1 MRKLFPILLMCFGVS
16 GAFAQADRGG
26 VTVSNDPAKV
36 AAVERH
42 ADELKA
48 RAAQQQA
55 QGAGQ
60 YESRRQ
66 EVSRPTRAS
75 DAFGEPPR
83 PLWRWT
89 HSPVRRR
96 TDAASQSA

>member
-16 GAFAQADRGG
+16 GAFAQTDRGG

-55 QGAGQ
+55 QGAAKTPAKAKGATAAK
-60 YESRRQ
+60 SK
-66 EVSRPTRAS
+66 SKTKKTSAS
-75 DAFGEPPR
+75 TSSTAKK
-83 PLWRWT
+83 
-89 HSPVRRR
+89 
-96 TDAASQSA
+96 

>member
-1 MRKLFPILLMCFGVS
+1 MRKLFPILLLCFGVS
-16 GAFAQADRGG
+16 GAFAQTDRGG

-55 QGAGQ
+55 QGAAKTPAKAKGATAAK
-60 YESRRQ
+60 SK
-66 EVSRPTRAS
+66 SKTKKTSAS
-75 DAFGEPPR
+75 TSSTAKK
-83 PLWRWT
+83 
-89 HSPVRRR
+89 
-96 TDAASQSA
+96 

>member
-1 MRKLFPILLMCFGVS
+1 MRKLFPILLLCFGVS
-16 GAFAQADRGG
+16 GAFAQTDRGG

-55 QGAGQ
+55 QGAAKGREHGSQVEVQNEEDERQ
-60 YESRRQ
+60 YEFHRQ
-66 EVSRPTRAS
+66 EVGRSPISRPSRADGS
-75 DAFGEPPR
+75 SG
-83 PLWRWT
+83 
-89 HSPVRRR
+89 
-96 TDAASQSA
+96 TD